1 MYSRA
6 VRLVREAV
14 VAGMGTA
21 DEKELAGGEER
32 RLRCSWRG
40 RKTVEEESRGRTS
53 SASTERISVARKW
66 RGRWR
71 DKDF

>member
-32 RLRCSWRG
+32 RFALLLEREKNCRG
-40 RKTVEEESRGRTS
+40 RESG
-53 SASTERISVARKW
+53 
-66 RGRWR
+66 
-71 DKDF
+71 

>member
-14 VAGMGTA
+14 VAGMGAA

-32 RLRCSWRG
+32 RFALLLEGEKNCG
-40 RKTVEEESRGRTS
+40 GKESRGRTS
-53 SASTERISVARKW
+53 SASSERISVACSKQR
-66 RGRWR
+66 
-71 DKDF
+71 